1 MEATWCIESIK
12 EEIQDN
18 EYEEKL
24 IELIRH
30 LLLNLEKIETK
41 EDNKSEG
48 IK

>member
-12 EEIQDN
+12 EEISGD

-24 IELIRH
+24 IELTRH
-30 LLLNLEKIETK
+30 LLLSLEKIETK
-41 EDNKSEG
+41 EDNKLEG